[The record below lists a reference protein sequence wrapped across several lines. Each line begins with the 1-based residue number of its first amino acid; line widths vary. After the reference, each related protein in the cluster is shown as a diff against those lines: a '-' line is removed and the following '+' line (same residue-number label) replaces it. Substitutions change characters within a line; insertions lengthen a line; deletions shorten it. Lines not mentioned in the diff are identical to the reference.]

1 MEFHFN
7 VIFKGGQIKMA
18 FNYLLII
25 LILGLFLLYSL
36 WSSSS
41 EAKVKNLP
49 RRDKRLAEM
58 TAKGYKISKRWDCN
72 ALTFFIDE
80 KKKVL
85 CFLVMAWRKD
95 TVYDIPIE
103 SIKEI
108 TIGDVGITK
117 KSNIKSLIT
126 QVFLNIDTDKGTYVL
141 RTLYVKGIG
150 VKSTS
155 PHVEYARKCAEEI
168 RDYVERLKK

>member
-1 MEFHFN
+1 
-7 VIFKGGQIKMA
+7 
-18 FNYLLII
+18 
-25 LILGLFLLYSL
+25 
-36 WSSSS
+36 
-41 EAKVKNLP
+41 
-49 RRDKRLAEM
+49 M

-117 KSNIKSLIT
+117 K
-126 QVFLNIDTDKGTYVL
+126 
-141 RTLYVKGIG
+141 
-150 VKSTS
+150 
-155 PHVEYARKCAEEI
+155 
-168 RDYVERLKK
+168 